1 MRIIRSDDR
10 GRSHY
15 GWLDSRHTFSFAGY
29 YDPDNKG
36 VSMLRVIND
45 DTVAPGAGFET
56 HSHRDVEIISYILEG
71 AIEHKDSM
79 GNITRLNAGEFQVM
93 TAGTGVTHSEYNPS
107 ATEQL
112 RFLQIWIWPHSKGL
126 TPRYAE
132 KTFPPNVKRQL
143 IASPDERDGSLL
155 INQDATLE
163 RLQLARGDS
172 ETLSVEAG
180 RTGLLHVVSG
190 AVDTG
195 QTTLRAGDAVITDA
209 DGTLDIGVTSDTS
222 DTEMLWFDLP

>member
-15 GWLDSRHTFSFAGY
+15 GWLDSRHTFSFGDY

-36 VSMLRVIND
+36 VSVLRVIND
-45 DTVAPGAGFET
+45 DIVAPGTGFET

-79 GNITRLNAGEFQVM
+79 GNITRLEAGDFQVM

-107 ATEQL
+107 PTDRL
-112 RFLQIWIWPHSKGL
+112 RFLQIWIWPQSKGL
-126 TPRYAE
+126 SPTYAE
-132 KTFPPNVKRQL
+132 KAFPTSAKRQL
-143 IASPDERDGSLL
+143 IASADERDNSLL

-163 RLQLARGDS
+163 RLQLAPGDA
-172 ETLSVEAG
+172 ETLSVDTG
-180 RTGLLHVVSG
+180 RTGMLHIVTG
-190 AVDTG
+190 AMDTG
-195 QTTLRAGDAVITDA
+195 TASLGAGDAVVTG
-209 DGTLDIGVTSDTS
+209 DGSNLQLTVTAN
-222 DTEMLWFDLP
+222 TEALWFNLP

>member
-10 GRSHY
+10 GRSQY
-15 GWLDSRHTFSFAGY
+15 GWLDSRHTFSFADY

-45 DTVAPGAGFET
+45 DRVAPGMGFET

-79 GNITRLNAGEFQVM
+79 GNITRLEAGDFQVM

-107 ATEQL
+107 QTERL
-112 RFLQIWIWPHSKGL
+112 RFLQIWIWPNTKGL
-126 TPRYAE
+126 TPTYAE
-132 KTFPPNVKRQL
+132 KAFPTNAKRQF
-143 IASPDERDGSLL
+143 IASPDARDDSLL

-163 RLQLARGDS
+163 RLQLATGDT
-172 ETLSVEAG
+172 EALSVGAG
-180 RTGLLHVVSG
+180 RTGMLHIVSG
-190 AVDTG
+190 AMDTAAG
-195 QTTLRAGDAVITDA
+195 SLNAGDAVITDESSALEITVTA
-209 DGTLDIGVTSDTS
+209 DAQA
-222 DTEMLWFDLP
+222 LWFNLP

>member
-10 GRSHY
+10 GRSDY
-15 GWLDSRHTFSFAGY
+15 GWLDSRHTFSFADY

-36 VSMLRVIND
+36 VSVLRVIND
-45 DTVAPGAGFET
+45 DLVDPGTGFGT

-79 GNITRLNAGEFQVM
+79 GNITRLEAGDFQVM

-107 ATEQL
+107 PTERL

-126 TPRYAE
+126 TPAYTE
-132 KTFPPNVKRQL
+132 KAFPTNEKRQL
-143 IASPDERDGSLL
+143 IASPDAHDGSLL

-163 RLQLARGDS
+163 RLQLAAGDS
-172 ETLSVEAG
+172 EVMSIAAG
-180 RTGLLHVVSG
+180 RTGMLHVVSG
-190 AVDTG
+190 AMDIDTAAL
-195 QTTLRAGDAVITDA
+195 TAGDAVITDEGGILQLDVTA
-209 DGTLDIGVTSDTS
+209 DA
-222 DTEMLWFDLP
+222 EALWFNLP